1 MKIDIRLVIL
11 FFLSMV
17 AFSLSCHSQDK
28 PYCLDRK
35 EKEKVYKL
43 IQENELL
50 VKRGLDCDTTIISLE
65 RENMRIERA
74 SSIKD
79 TIISAQIQIIDRK
92 DRIIFDKSGQIE
104 NGQMIISIQDRKIV
118 RLSQENILLE
128 KSRNKEVRRKR
139 VWRGG
144 AILLGIGMAIAIIL

>member
-1 MKIDIRLVIL
+1 MNIDIRLVIL

>member
-1 MKIDIRLVIL
+1 MNIDIRLVIL

-50 VKRGLDCDTTIISLE
+50 LKRGLDCDTTIISLE

>member
-1 MKIDIRLVIL
+1 MNIDIRLVIL

-65 RENMRIERA
+65 RENMRIGRA

-79 TIISAQIQIIDRK
+79 TIISAQIQIIERK